1 MASSFRGSRYGIVL
15 LLILADVALIS
26 GTSVRGWTYLAAVV
40 LQGATLLACLHAARV
55 PLAHQRVAAGL
66 LLVAVVSVALTRV
79 HAGDD
84 PGAFARAVNG
94 LLVAVAPVVIARE
107 LWTHPRVTGHTVAG
121 ALCVYLLVGMFFS
134 ALLGLVATT
143 FQEPVFRHV
152 GDGTE
157 ADRLYFSYVTLTTT
171 GYGDLAPAVGAARA
185 LAVLEALIGQLYL
198 VTVVAVLVSRVGPLR
213 RSGGDEA
220 AGVTHVAGP
229 RDARRGPD
237 GPTGG

>member
-40 LQGATLLACLHAARV
+40 LQGVTLLACLHAARV
-55 PLAHQRVAAGL
+55 PVAEQRVAAGL
-66 LLVAVVSVALTRV
+66 LLVAVLSVALTRV
-79 HAGDD
+79 HAGDE
-84 PGAFARAVNG
+84 PGTFARAVNG
-94 LLVAVAPVVIARE
+94 GLVAVAPVVIARD

-121 ALCVYLLVGMFFS
+121 ALCVYLLVGMLFS
-134 ALLGLVATT
+134 ALLGLTAATVH
-143 FQEPVFRHV
+143 ESVFLHH

-157 ADRLYFSYVTLTTT
+157 ADRLYFSFVTLTTT
-171 GYGDLAPAVGAARA
+171 GYGDLAPGVGAARA

-213 RSGGDEA
+213 RSGG
-220 AGVTHVAGP
+220 T
-229 RDARRGPD
+229 
-237 GPTGG
+237 